1 MRQKSHRRRVCSLLR
16 PLAKRISA
24 TANPSRK
31 AETRAERIV
40 GSAYIRRHC
49 FHVAVFVPSSPT
61 YNRAH
66 DVHLDK
72 RRVRRAASRISRKCL
87 LSAIVGGMTTLAAA
101 AECFDNRCRRRYP
114 PVPPLFRFGV
124 ERNKA
129 KLCGRLCLGWLEAW
143 RPATVPTATPAVT
156 RTGTQRGYANLKKT
170 KPKNQWPKKDQ
181 WYQLERNKNAPGPDA
196 LSLPLSFCT
205 MGPFCRPRF
214 SRHGGHRYL
223 LDTTHEPAL
232 SGKTCLR
239 IETSECVCRDV
250 LNNENHF
257 RMAVTGVW
265 TRTLLKTAG
274 CGRLVTGSDLRGSSR

>member
-1 MRQKSHRRRVCSLLR
+1 MTTAVADGIHLCLLCFVSASKEIKRNYVDGSVLVGWKRGDRRRCRQRR
-16 PLAKRISA
+16 PQLHA
-24 TANPSRK
+24 P
-31 AETRAERIV
+31 
-40 GSAYIRRHC
+40 
-49 FHVAVFVPSSPT
+49 
-61 YNRAH
+61 
-66 DVHLDK
+66 
-72 RRVRRAASRISRKCL
+72 VRN
-87 LSAIVGGMTTLAAA
+87 
-101 AECFDNRCRRRYP
+101 ED
-114 PVPPLFRFGV
+114 
-124 ERNKA
+124 
-129 KLCGRLCLGWLEAW
+129 
-143 RPATVPTATPAVT
+143 
-156 RTGTQRGYANLKKT
+156 TQIKKK

-274 CGRLVTGSDLRGSSR
+274 CGRLVTDSDLRGWFR